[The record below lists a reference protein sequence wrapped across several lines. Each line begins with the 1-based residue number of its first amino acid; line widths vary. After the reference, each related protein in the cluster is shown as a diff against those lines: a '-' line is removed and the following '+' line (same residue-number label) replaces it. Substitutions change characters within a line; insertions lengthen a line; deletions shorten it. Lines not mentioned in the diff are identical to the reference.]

1 LNTDENFL
9 EGVTHFK
16 SILPEFFKKDI
27 PIISDCED
35 AIALEHLP
43 SEYPEDRHLCYA
55 IQLASA
61 FTAFE
66 KFRETDQFLMDCEVR
81 PTDLEV
87 VKFAGNV
94 LRQKLKTQYVAVE
107 GRLQTSFRP
116 CFFLMPDGEISA
128 TVNIVCCPTP
138 TTTGGVLLQFQYIV
152 ATKPTEN
159 GKPGVDCL
167 ERSICLENIVSCG
180 INSKALCRD
189 DRVWFPKN
197 GNRSNPKSM
206 EFKDYHEILKQNKIQ
221 LDREEQRELAI
232 KRREEEIALRA
243 ARAALVTAV
252 AKIDVDLERIK
263 NLKELNKEVALKNQK
278 IADRKEAEKLA
289 LAAEQRHAEKLKQK
303 EIERQKFL
311 SKKN

>member
-1 LNTDENFL
+1 
-9 EGVTHFK
+9 
-16 SILPEFFKKDI
+16 
-27 PIISDCED
+27 
-35 AIALEHLP
+35 
-43 SEYPEDRHLCYA
+43 
-55 IQLASA
+55 
-61 FTAFE
+61 
-66 KFRETDQFLMDCEVR
+66 
-81 PTDLEV
+81 
-87 VKFAGNV
+87 
-94 LRQKLKTQYVAVE
+94 
-107 GRLQTSFRP
+107 
-116 CFFLMPDGEISA
+116 MPDGEISA
-128 TVNIVCCPTP
+128 TVNIVCCPTS

-152 ATKPTEN
+152 ATKPVEN
-159 GKPGVDCL
+159 GKTGIDCI

-180 INSKALCRD
+180 INAKALCPED
-189 DRVWFPKN
+189 KVWFPKD
-197 GNRSNPKSM
+197 GDRSKPKSM
-206 EFKDYHEILKQNKIQ
+206 EFKDYHEILKKNKKQ
-221 LDREEQRELAI
+221 LDREEQRELAL

>member
-1 LNTDENFL
+1 
-9 EGVTHFK
+9 
-16 SILPEFFKKDI
+16 
-27 PIISDCED
+27 
-35 AIALEHLP
+35 
-43 SEYPEDRHLCYA
+43 
-55 IQLASA
+55 
-61 FTAFE
+61 
-66 KFRETDQFLMDCEVR
+66 
-81 PTDLEV
+81 
-87 VKFAGNV
+87 
-94 LRQKLKTQYVAVE
+94 
-107 GRLQTSFRP
+107 
-116 CFFLMPDGEISA
+116 
-128 TVNIVCCPTP
+128 
-138 TTTGGVLLQFQYIV
+138 
-152 ATKPTEN
+152 
-159 GKPGVDCL
+159 
-167 ERSICLENIVSCG
+167 
-180 INSKALCRD
+180 
-189 DRVWFPKN
+189 
-197 GNRSNPKSM
+197 M